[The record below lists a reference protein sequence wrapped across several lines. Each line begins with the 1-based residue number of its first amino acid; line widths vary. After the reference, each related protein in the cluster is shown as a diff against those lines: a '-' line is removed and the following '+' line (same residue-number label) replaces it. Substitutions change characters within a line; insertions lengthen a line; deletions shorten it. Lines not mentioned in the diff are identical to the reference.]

1 MLGLEGDNSVACI
14 LWLMKRIYF
23 SLPIDDDTN
32 MVLQMTVEDFKKKRD
47 DSISVDVSMEQ
58 LIEFRNLLD
67 EVIEDNDKSSWL

>member
-1 MLGLEGDNSVACI
+1 
-14 LWLMKRIYF
+14 MKRIYF

-32 MVLQMTVEDFKKKRD
+32 MVLQMTVEEFKKKRD

-67 EVIEDNDKSSWL
+67 EVIEDNDKSGWL